1 MLSERG
7 AGIVSVVVPDRNGV
21 MGDVVLGY
29 KDEESYLNDGPCM
42 GKIPG
47 RYANRIA
54 DGRFCL
60 DGKWFDLVKN
70 HPEYQLHGGPDGFA
84 NRLWKVLRSSERQVL
99 FALDSPDGDQGY
111 PGNMHVEALYSWE
124 DDNSLRLELTA
135 TTDAPTV
142 INLTNHTY
150 WNLDGED
157 SGSIFGHNLRLNAS
171 RWLITDASLVPTGEI
186 ASVNGT
192 PMDFRKGKPIG
203 QDIKADFP
211 ALKYGKGYDN
221 CWIIDGTPVSEE
233 VPKSGDISGS
243 GKIPA
248 PVGAYGAG
256 EAPASAVTAVEDAP
270 RLEETVMQGLKPA
283 AELSS
288 AVSGRRLEVWTDQPA
303 AQVYTGN
310 WLEGSPVSKSG
321 RSYHD
326 YDGVAIE
333 CQDLPDAPNHPAFPS
348 TELRPGQTYRRTIIF
363 KLSVD

>member
-171 RWLITDASLVPTGEI
+171 RWLTTSEALIPTGEL
-186 ASVNGT
+186 APVEST
-192 PMDFRKGKPIG
+192 PMDFRTAKPIG
-203 QDIKADFP
+203 RDIKADFP

-221 CWIIDGTPVSEE
+221 CWIIDEE
-233 VPKSGDISGS
+233 QDMGNPDTDEP
-243 GKIPA
+243 GKEP
-248 PVGAYGAG
+248 GRKM
-256 EAPASAVTAVEDAP
+256 S
-270 RLEETVMQGLKPA
+270 GLKLG

-288 AVSGRRLEVWTDQPA
+288 TVSGRRLEVWTDQPGV
-303 AQVYTGN
+303 QVYTGN
-310 WLEGSPVSKSG
+310 WLDGSPVSKSG

-333 CQDLPDAPNHPAFPS
+333 CQDLPDSPNHPAFPS

>member
-1 MLSERG
+1 MLTERG

-29 KDEESYLNDGPCM
+29 RDEASYLGDGPCA

-47 RYANRIA
+47 RFANRI
-54 DGRFCL
+54 DGGRFTL
-60 DGKWFDLVKN
+60 DGKEYQLVKN
-70 HPEYQLHGGPDGFA
+70 NPGYQLHGGPDGFA
-84 NRLWKVLRSSERQVL
+84 NRLWEVLRSSDSQVL
-99 FALDSPDGDQGY
+99 MALDSPDGDQGY
-111 PGNMHVEALYSWE
+111 PGAMHVEALYSWE
-124 DDNSLRLELTA
+124 DDNSLRLEITA

-142 INLTNHTY
+142 VNLTNHTY

-186 ASVNGT
+186 ASVDGT

-221 CWIIDGTPVSEE
+221 CWIIDEE
-233 VPKSGDISGS
+233 QDMGNPDTDEP
-243 GKIPA
+243 GKEP
-248 PVGAYGAG
+248 GRKM
-256 EAPASAVTAVEDAP
+256 S
-270 RLEETVMQGLKPA
+270 GLKLG

-288 AVSGRRLEVWTDQPA
+288 AVSGRRLEVWTDQPGV
-303 AQVYTGN
+303 QVYTGN

-321 RSYHD
+321 RPYRD
-326 YDGVAIE
+326 YDGVTIE

-348 TELRPGQTYRRTIIF
+348 TELRPGQTWHRTILF

>member
-1 MLSERG
+1 MLTERG
-7 AGIVSVVVPDRNGV
+7 AGIVSAVVPDRNGV

-29 KDEESYLNDGPCM
+29 RDEASYLGDGPCM

-54 DGRFCL
+54 GGRFCL

-84 NRLWKVLRSSERQVL
+84 NRLWKVLRSSDTQVL

-111 PGNMHVEALYSWE
+111 PGALHVEALYSWE
-124 DDNSLRLELTA
+124 DDNSLRLEIKA

-142 INLTNHTY
+142 VNLTNHTYWNLDEIKATTDAPTVVNLTNHTY

-157 SGSIFGHNLRLNAS
+157 SGSILDHVLKLNAS
-171 RWLITDASLVPTGEI
+171 RWLVTSEALIPTGEF
-186 ASVNGT
+186 ALVEDT
-192 PMDFRKGKPIG
+192 PMDFRTAKPIG
-203 QDIKADFP
+203 RDIKADFP
-211 ALKYGKGYDN
+211 TLKYGKGYDN
-221 CWIIDGTPVSEE
+221 CWVLDGAT
-233 VPKSGDISGS
+233 
-243 GKIPA
+243 
-248 PVGAYGAG
+248 
-256 EAPASAVTAVEDAP
+256 
-270 RLEETVMQGLKPA
+270 GLKLA

-348 TELRPGQTYRRTIIF
+348 TELRPGQTYRRTILF
-363 KLSVD
+363 RLSTD